1 MNKRGVGLLT
11 AIIVHTSLK
20 FLLCFRLK
28 SCFLAAK
35 ARDCR
40 RRRGAQR
47 GESLEQRQKPNQP
60 PSFVISADLFGVK
73 AA

>member
-11 AIIVHTSLK
+11 AIIVHPSLK
-20 FLLCFRLK
+20 FLLRFRLK
-28 SCFLAAK
+28 SCFPAAK
-35 ARDCR
+35 ARDRR

-60 PSFVISADLFGVK
+60 PPFVISADLFGVK